1 VEYTF
6 YLSYTLEI
14 LKEYISVQAI
24 GILISVIAVWV
35 SLSSQ
40 RQQKE
45 IAQKNLNLSLFNM
58 F

>member
-1 VEYTF
+1 MEYTF